1 MRKILIT
8 SFIIFILISCKS
20 LHQKQNV
27 DIEQLQDFTNVDY
40 NFWGFNNDGS
50 NRFKEKESLITR
62 NIEYNNSNL
71 VSDGIY
77 EYSGRFTS
85 ENVVISDGF
94 NNVNT
99 RSIAVKFKIDF
110 KSLNKKDY
118 YVPILIKGK
127 SYRCFKIMVIDDVVK
142 LSFNGNFSF
151 TIPNKDLIL
160 EKVIIKPEEF
170 NEVFVSYD
178 LDKHLVYMALNDGKP
193 QIIEIPEDF
202 IWQKCYDRWTI
213 QDFSNGKVFPGFIDY
228 IFISN
233 TYLNRKTMR
242 KLISQKPNQ

>member
-1 MRKILIT
+1 MNKNLKLNLILL
-8 SFIIFILISCKS
+8 ILFISCKT
-20 LHQKQNV
+20 LPEKQFV
-27 DIEQLQDFTNVDY
+27 DIEQFQNITDIDY

-85 ENVVISDGF
+85 ENVVVSDGF
-94 NNVNT
+94 NNVNS

-193 QIIEIPEDF
+193 QIIEIPKDF

-213 QDFSNGKVFPGFIDY
+213 QDFSNGKAFPGFIDY

-242 KLISQKPNQ
+242 KLIHEK